1 MERAT
6 WEEGGLLT
14 SAVKGRS
21 LPPREV
27 ALVDP
32 IVAAVCLG
40 GAAVAGA
47 WFWRSTR
54 DSPSSTTPH
63 LERVFSGLSA
73 DRFTGARL
81 ANWRLL
87 RPVGRGASAVVY
99 RAVPDAT
106 LELSEACAIKVLHP
120 EVSRDPSFRARFQRE
135 VQVLRTLS
143 HPHIVRLDDFG
154 EFEGLFYLVTELVN
168 GLPLRR
174 KIRASGL
181 SAQEAGPWLLA
192 LAETLSYAHGKGII
206 HRNLKPEN
214 IIIRADGFLKLFDFG
229 LARPM
234 QAQGNLTLPGAI
246 LGTPAYMAPEQVV
259 GQTDLDGRCDQYAL
273 GVLLH
278 ELLTGRRPFT
288 QVQSVQL
295 LYSQVH
301 LEPPSLLERR
311 PDLSPELDRV
321 YRRMLCKAPEHRYS
335 SMQELL
341 PELKRGLGL

>member
-1 MERAT
+1 M
-6 WEEGGLLT
+6 
-14 SAVKGRS
+14 S
-21 LPPREV
+21 LREV

-47 WFWRSTR
+47 WFWRSSK
-54 DSPSSTTPH
+54 DAAPPGNPP

-106 LELSEACAIKVLHP
+106 LELSEACAIKILNP
-120 EVSRDPSFRARFQRE
+120 EVSRDPNFRARFQRE
-135 VQVLRTLS
+135 VQVLRKLS
-143 HPHIVRLDDFG
+143 HPHIVRLDDYG
-154 EFEGLFYLVTELVN
+154 EFEGLLYLVTELVN

-174 KIRASGL
+174 KIRTNGL
-181 SAQEAGPWLLA
+181 SVQEAGPWLVA
-192 LAETLSYAHGKGII
+192 LTETLGYAHAQGII

-214 IIIRADGFLKLFDFG
+214 IIIRADGYLKLVDFG

-234 QAQGNLTLPGAI
+234 QTQSNLTLPGAI

-273 GVLLH
+273 GVLVH
-278 ELLTGRRPFT
+278 ELMTGRRPFT
-288 QVQSVQL
+288 QVESVQL

-301 LEPPSLLERR
+301 VEPPSLLERR
-311 PDLSPELDRV
+311 PDLSSELDRV
-321 YRRMLCKAPEHRYS
+321 CRRMLSKAPEQRYS